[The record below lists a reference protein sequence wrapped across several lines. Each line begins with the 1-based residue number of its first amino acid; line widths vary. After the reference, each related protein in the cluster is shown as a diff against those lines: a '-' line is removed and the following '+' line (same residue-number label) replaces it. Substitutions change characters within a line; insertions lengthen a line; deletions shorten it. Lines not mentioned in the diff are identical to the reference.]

1 MSRHVMRNIV
11 TFQKTEDNI
20 NYVDYYRCHA
30 YINGLSGNELFIANA
45 GFDSE
50 LTVNIECRYCP
61 ELMIVSTLFRII
73 DDNGVVYEIISPAD
87 DIQLRHKIIK
97 FRARRY
103 LAHE

>member
-1 MSRHVMRNIV
+1 MTRHVMRNIV

-97 FRARRY
+97 FRCKRC
-103 LAHE
+103 LPHD

>member
-1 MSRHVMRNIV
+1 MTRHVMRNIV

-30 YINGLSGNELFIANA
+30 YINGLSGNEFFIANA
-45 GFDSE
+45 GYESNLAVD
-50 LTVNIECRYCP
+50 IECRYCP
-61 ELMIVSTLFRII
+61 ELMIISTMYRVV
-73 DDNGVVYEIISPAD
+73 DENGNVYEIISPAD

-103 LAHE
+103 LSHE